1 MDMPRLNNA
10 VPLKIRGTALFLNWL
25 FLVFTL
31 SNVSVKRIAVL
42 RGKVKDEII
51 AFVKQCRVYVVIVK
65 YMEAA

>member
-1 MDMPRLNNA
+1 M
-10 VPLKIRGTALFLNWL
+10 TAGRRSFY
-25 FLVFTL
+25 L
-31 SNVSVKRIAVL
+31 SDRKAKGYFIVSVKRIAVL